1 MQIFKRT
8 RRSDRTR
15 RAGKPYYGWYIAAAL
30 AITETISWG
39 IVYYAFT
46 VFITPMETELGW
58 SRTALTGGF
67 SLALLIAGVMAFP
80 VGTWIDRHG
89 ARGLMTFGSILAS
102 LLIVAWS
109 QVNDLT
115 MFYLVWAGIG
125 VCAATVLYEPA
136 FAVMAIWFN
145 RRRSTALAIIT
156 FAGGLAST
164 IFVPL
169 SDALLRNFGWRQSV
183 LILAILLGVTTIPL
197 HALVLRRRPADLGLL
212 PDGET
217 NVTGS
222 ETSLPD
228 HTLSQA
234 LRSRFFWMLTLAF
247 SLAYLASN
255 AIRVH
260 FIPFLIDSGIDASMA
275 ALASGSIGLMQ
286 VAGRVVFA
294 PLDSRFSG
302 RAMVAGVFALQA
314 AGMSV
319 LLTGASLT
327 GVGIFVV
334 VFGAAYGAQTLAR
347 ASIIAELFGSSHYGR
362 ISSVMAIFLTLAGT
376 AAPVG
381 AGLIYDHA
389 GSYQPVLWLVVVL
402 ALSASG
408 IIALSKADERK
419 AVGQVETAISPS
431 FSTALDEV
439 PL

>member
-1 MQIFKRT
+1 MQRFNRISRL
-8 RRSDRTR
+8 
-15 RAGKPYYGWYIAAAL
+15 YYGWYIAAAL
-30 AITETISWG
+30 AVTETISSG

-58 SRTALTGGF
+58 SRSQLTGGF

-89 ARGLMTFGSILAS
+89 ARWLMTIGSILAS
-102 LLIVAWS
+102 LLVVAWS

-115 MFYLVWAGIG
+115 SFYLIWAGLG
-125 VCAATVLYEPA
+125 VCAAVVLYEPA

-145 RRRSTALAIIT
+145 RQRGTALAIIT

-169 SDALLRNFGWRQSV
+169 SDMLLRNFGWRQSV
-183 LILAILLGVTTIPL
+183 LILAILLAMTTVPL
-197 HALVLRRRPADLGLL
+197 HALVLRRKPADLGLL

-217 NVTGS
+217 NAIRL
-222 ETSLPD
+222 ETPRPD

-260 FIPFLIDSGIDASMA
+260 FIPFLIDSGIDASTA

-302 RAMVAGVFALQA
+302 RIMVAGIFALQA
-314 AGMSV
+314 AGMFT

-327 GVGIFVV
+327 GVMIFVV

-381 AGLIYDHA
+381 AGLIYDYT
-389 GSYQPVLWLVVVL
+389 GNYQPVLWLVIAL

-408 IIALSKADERK
+408 IIALSKADKRK
-419 AVGQVETAISPS
+419 AVDQTAISPS
-431 FSTALDEV
+431 FTT
-439 PL
+439 PLVK